1 MLAVLIFCQCLCKPF
16 FCILLCKW
24 AYLID
29 EWIPCFEILLLFHLF
44 TCNFCPCYF
53 PLFSQ
58 LCSGSELMNGLR
70 GKNYKTTNHLRSIEP
85 MFSFA
90 TILLRKSSNL
100 AKALTTMMS
109 TKNSNMSTNRIWN
122 LSLDWKIFSP
132 GGDLHSLI
140 VSMALSVTS
149 YLCLSFLVRFMAYY
163 SYYCII
169 VVTSDWDLCQFYEC
183 RPQWRCLHCSS

>member
-1 MLAVLIFCQCLCKPF
+1 MNEYSVCWRGAPTLFLLESHTILTQVLIYCFCAIYSRVTSVGAIF
-16 FCILLCKW
+16 
-24 AYLID
+24 YS
-29 EWIPCFEILLLFHLF
+29 
-44 TCNFCPCYF
+44 
-53 PLFSQ
+53 FSQ

-70 GKNYKTTNHLRSIEP
+70 GKNYKTRNHLRSIEL

-100 AKALTTMMS
+100 AQALTTMMS
-109 TKNSNMSTNRIWN
+109 TKNSKLSTDRIWN

-149 YLCLSFLVRFMAYY
+149 YLCLSFVVRLMAYY
-163 SYYCII
+163 SYYIDFSM
-169 VVTSDWDLCQFYEC
+169 VFWSLRTFYRFPC
-183 RPQWRCLHCSS
+183 YIFMA